1 MSGELDLSLLLAALR
16 RRWWLIA
23 LSVVVALAIAGL
35 IGLSRDRHYEATN
48 TLLVQSP
55 RYQWRFTGEIVTVT
69 DQNRDYQREV
79 LAIARNAE
87 VSQAATTAL
96 TATGQDAAALASSV
110 AVRAGDGNT
119 IIIAAT
125 TADPEQSA
133 AFAKAW
139 TQALVEAARDLYGAE
154 ADLSEFEAKLAKL
167 DVELQQAEDALAV
180 VRARTGLYN
189 NANLPDEAMKSSIAL
204 QQLNLVNATLAP
216 YLVAL
221 QTLDQ
226 LQTGLAAAA
235 TATERQQL
243 PWELLDTPLLA
254 ERGRLSAAAAR
265 ATLADPAQLTQ
276 LLQSEQAALQPAAD
290 ALSAQATQL
299 RGQLAMDWQQYENAF
314 RLRNQIRDS
323 SYSMVWRKVTELQLR
338 DQLEPSLLSIVGSED
353 PIVTQV
359 RASMLGLLA
368 TAAIAGLILGT
379 LLAVWLEAS
388 KRR

>member
-1 MSGELDLSLLLAALR
+1 MSGELDLSLFLAALR

-23 LSVVVALAIAGL
+23 LSVVAALALAGL
-35 IGLSRDRHYEATN
+35 IGLARDRHYEATN

-55 RYQWRFTGEIVTVT
+55 RYQWRFTGEIATVT

-119 IIIAAT
+119 IIVTAT

-139 TQALVEAARDLYGAE
+139 TQALVEAARGVYGAQE
-154 ADLSEFEAKLAKL
+154 DLAAFEARLAAM
-167 DVELQQAEDALAV
+167 DGELQQAEEALAA
-180 VRARTGLYN
+180 VRASTGLYN
-189 NANLPDEAMKSSIAL
+189 NSSLPDEAMKSSIAL

-254 ERGRLSAAAAR
+254 DRGTLSAATAR
-265 ATLADPAQLTQ
+265 ASLADPAQLTQ
-276 LLQSEQAALQPAAD
+276 LLQNEQAALQSAAD
-290 ALSAQATQL
+290 ALNVQAAQL
-299 RGQLAMDWQQYENAF
+299 RGQLATDWQQYENAF
-314 RLRNQIRDS
+314 RLRNQIRDN
-323 SYSMVWRKVTELQLR
+323 SYNMVWRKVTELQLR
-338 DQLEPSLLSIVGSED
+338 DQLEPSLLSIVGNEE

-368 TAAIAGLILGT
+368 TAAVAGLIIGT

>member
-1 MSGELDLSLLLAALR
+1 MSGELDLSLFLAALR

-23 LSVVVALAIAGL
+23 LSVVAALALAGL
-35 IGLSRDRHYEATN
+35 IGLARDRHYEATN

-55 RYQWRFTGEIVTVT
+55 RYQWRFTGEIATVT

-119 IIIAAT
+119 IIVTAT

-139 TQALVEAARDLYGAE
+139 TQALVEAARGVYGAQE
-154 ADLSEFEAKLAKL
+154 DLAAFEARLAAM
-167 DVELQQAEDALAV
+167 DGELQQAEEALAA
-180 VRARTGLYN
+180 VRASTGLYN
-189 NANLPDEAMKSSIAL
+189 NSSLPDEAMKSSIAL

-254 ERGRLSAAAAR
+254 DRGTLSAATAR
-265 ATLADPAQLTQ
+265 ASLADPAQLTQ
-276 LLQSEQAALQPAAD
+276 LLQNEQAALQPAAD
-290 ALSAQATQL
+290 ALNVQAAQL
-299 RGQLAMDWQQYENAF
+299 RGQLATDWQQYENAF
-314 RLRNQIRDS
+314 RLRNQIRDN
-323 SYSMVWRKVTELQLR
+323 SYNMVWRKVTELQLR
-338 DQLEPSLLSIVGSED
+338 DQLEPSLLSIVGNEE

-368 TAAIAGLILGT
+368 TAAVAGLIIGT